1 MKAAQKTNTKFNIF
15 PSRFCRH
22 CALSLF
28 YIIISILPL
37 YLVMRR
43 RSRWLGE
50 PRRRRTDGLRDGEE
64 LQLPEPRLCWLYW
77 LLLRDLQWKQ
87 TITLTTSNDFR
98 DDSIRTTPLIQ
109 DDRSLGTV
117 KLQDTSPTT
126 YPRCVSHFKNIF
138 LSVLKVIAKCSK
150 MTGTNRKIRFK
161 MAICQNSLIN
171 IDTVVNVKKAMD
183 RIPRRLFPDIW
194 SIPWHFRDNCQIP
207 RYFHVFSRS
216 WHPNK

>member
-1 MKAAQKTNTKFNIF
+1 MYRVTHLLAGAQKMKAAQKTNTKFNIF

-22 CALSLF
+22 CALLLF

-87 TITLTTSNDFR
+87 TITVTTSNDFR

-150 MTGTNRKIRFK
+150 MT
-161 MAICQNSLIN
+161 
-171 IDTVVNVKKAMD
+171 
-183 RIPRRLFPDIW
+183 
-194 SIPWHFRDNCQIP
+194 
-207 RYFHVFSRS
+207 
-216 WHPNK
+216 